1 MKRVLLFLLPI
12 AAVAALA
19 FPAMLQAATL
29 DPVDSAGVQV
39 QQQQQNG
46 INYLSGG
53 IGLDESKAIQQ
64 STGYNLH
71 MTFAVGAQDQ
81 YTADVDVTIEKSP
94 GQIVLNLNQAGPL
107 VYVQLPPGKYTVVA
121 TRNGETRRDL
131 TDVGSGTARNLVFHW
146 NDAG

>member
-1 MKRVLLFLLPI
+1 MKRVLSFLLPI

-19 FPAMLQAATL
+19 FPAMLQAANL
-29 DPVDSAGVQV
+29 DPIDSAGVQV

-81 YTADVDVTIEKSP
+81 YTADVDVVIQKSP
-94 GQIVLNLNQAGPL
+94 GQTVLTLSQTGPL

-121 TRNGETRRDL
+121 TRTGETRRDV

>member
-1 MKRVLLFLLPI
+1 MKRFLSFLLPI
-12 AAVAALA
+12 AAVAALV
-19 FPAMLQAATL
+19 FPAMLQAANL
-29 DPVDSAGVQV
+29 DPIDSAGVQV

-81 YTADVDVTIEKSP
+81 YTADVDVVIQKSP
-94 GQIVLNLNQAGPL
+94 GQTVLTLSQTGPL

-121 TRNGETRRDL
+121 TRNGETRRDV

>member
-1 MKRVLLFLLPI
+1 MKRVLSFLLPI

-19 FPAMLQAATL
+19 FPAMLQAANL

-81 YTADVDVTIEKSP
+81 YTADVDVMIEKSP
-94 GQIVLNLNQAGPL
+94 GQTVLTLTQTGPL

-121 TRNGETRRDL
+121 TRNGETRRDV
-131 TDVGSGTARNLVFHW
+131 TDIGSGAARNLVFHW

>member
-1 MKRVLLFLLPI
+1 MKRVLSFLLPI

-81 YTADVDVTIEKSP
+81 YTADVDVMIEKSP
-94 GQIVLNLNQAGPL
+94 GQTVLTLTQTGPL

-121 TRNGETRRDL
+121 TRNGETRRDV

>member
-1 MKRVLLFLLPI
+1 MKRVLSFLLPI
-12 AAVAALA
+12 AAVAALV
-19 FPAMLQAATL
+19 FPAMLQAANL
-29 DPVDSAGVQV
+29 DPIDSAGVQV

-81 YTADVDVTIEKSP
+81 YTADVDVMIQKSP
-94 GQIVLNLNQAGPL
+94 GQTVLTLTQTGPL

-121 TRNGETRRDL
+121 TRNGETRRDV
-131 TDVGSGTARNLVFHW
+131 TDIGSGAARNLVFHW

>member
-1 MKRVLLFLLPI
+1 MKRVLSFLLPI

-19 FPAMLQAATL
+19 FPAMLQAANL

-46 INYLSGG
+46 IKYLSGG

-81 YTADVDVTIEKSP
+81 YTADVDVVIQKSP
-94 GQIVLNLNQAGPL
+94 GQTVLTLTQTGPL

-121 TRNGETRRDL
+121 TRNGETRRDV

>member
-1 MKRVLLFLLPI
+1 MKRVLSFLLPI
-12 AAVAALA
+12 AAVAALV
-19 FPAMLQAATL
+19 FPAMLQAANL
-29 DPVDSAGVQV
+29 DPIDSAGVQV

-81 YTADVDVTIEKSP
+81 YTADVDVVIQKSP
-94 GQIVLNLNQAGPL
+94 GQTVLTLTQTGPL

-121 TRNGETRRDL
+121 TRNGETRRDV

>member
-1 MKRVLLFLLPI
+1 MKRILSFMLPV
-12 AAVAALA
+12 AAVAVLA
-19 FPAMLQAATL
+19 FPAMLQAASL
-29 DPVDSAGVQV
+29 EPVDSAGVQA

-53 IGLDESKAIQQ
+53 IGVDEAKAIQQ

-81 YTADVDVTIEKSP
+81 YTADVDVMIQKST
-94 GQIVLNLNQAGPL
+94 GQTVLTLTQTGPL

-121 TRNGETRRDL
+121 TRNGETRRDE
-131 TDVGSGTARNLVFHW
+131 TDVGSGAARNLVFHW

>member
-1 MKRVLLFLLPI
+1 MKRVLSFLLPI

-19 FPAMLQAATL
+19 FPAMLQAANL
-29 DPVDSAGVQV
+29 DPIDSAGVQV

-81 YTADVDVTIEKSP
+81 YTADVDVVIQKSP
-94 GQIVLNLNQAGPL
+94 GQTVLTLSQTGPL
-107 VYVQLPPGKYTVVA
+107 VYVQLPPGKYTWSPRAMAKRGV
-121 TRNGETRRDL
+121 T
-131 TDVGSGTARNLVFHW
+131 
-146 NDAG
+146 

>member
-1 MKRVLLFLLPI
+1 MKRVLSFLLPI

-81 YTADVDVTIEKSP
+81 YTADVDVMIEKSP
-94 GQIVLNLNQAGPL
+94 GQTVLTLTQTGPL

-121 TRNGETRRDL
+121 TRNGETRRDV
-131 TDVGSGTARNLVFHW
+131 TDIGSGAARNLVFHW

>member
-1 MKRVLLFLLPI
+1 MKRVLSFLLPI

-19 FPAMLQAATL
+19 FPAMLQAANL
-29 DPVDSAGVQV
+29 DPIDSAGVQV

-81 YTADVDVTIEKSP
+81 YTADVDVVIQKSP
-94 GQIVLNLNQAGPL
+94 GQTVLTLSQTGPL
-107 VYVQLPPGKYTVVA
+107 LYVQLPPGKYTVVA
-121 TRNGETRRDL
+121 TRNGETRRDV